1 MRALLLPVGS
11 HGDVLPMLGLGRA
24 LRQRGWQVKA
34 LVSPVFEEAAGAAGL
49 PIRPLG
55 TREDYDR
62 AQHDPDLHS
71 LKRGLKAVG
80 RVLEQ
85 YTQQSYDELIQE
97 IDSSSEPTLLI
108 GTTLSFPIR
117 LAQEVR
123 GLPTVSVHLSPAV
136 FRSTIRPP
144 VLSPLGPL
152 PGWLPRWLLSA
163 FWWLSDRLLIDRFLG
178 APLNR
183 VRARIGLKPVR
194 GVMDTWMNQ
203 VDLSLGFFPE
213 WFFPPPPD
221 WPANLQLTGFPLWD
235 LDSNQALPA
244 ELEGWLDQ
252 GEPPLIFTGGTAF
265 ATMKPFYEACV
276 QAASLLGRR
285 ALVLT
290 RHTSNLPDSLPEY
303 VRRVEYAPFSQLL
316 PRAAAIVHHGG
327 IGTVAQALSA
337 GVPQLVVP
345 RAHDQFDNAH
355 RVEILEAGL
364 WCRSAWPERI
374 AEGLGELLNN
384 PHYRHLNFPVS
395 SGLELAAQ
403 KITAL
408 ANSRPNS
415 ESDARR

>member
-24 LRQRGWQVKA
+24 LRQKGWQVKA
-34 LVSPVFEEAAGAAGL
+34 LVSPVFEEAVGAAGL
-49 PIRPLG
+49 EFRPLG
-55 TREDYDR
+55 TRADYDR

-71 LKRGLKAVG
+71 LQRGLKAVG

-85 YTQQSYDELIQE
+85 YLQQSYDELLLE
-97 IDSSSEPTLLI
+97 IDRSSEPTLLI

-123 GLPTVSVHLSPAV
+123 GLPAVSVHLSPAV
-136 FRSTIRPP
+136 FRSNIRPP

-152 PGWLPRWLLSA
+152 PAWLPSWFLRG
-163 FWWLSDRLLIDRFLG
+163 FWWLSDRVLIDRFLG

-183 VRARIGLKPVR
+183 LRARLGLKPVHR
-194 GVMDTWMNQ
+194 VMDAWMNQ
-203 VDLSLGFFPE
+203 VDLSLGLFPE
-213 WFFPPPPD
+213 WFSPPPPD
-221 WPANLQLTGFPLWD
+221 WPAHLQLTGFPLWD
-235 LDSNQALPA
+235 LDSAQPLPA
-244 ELEGWLDQ
+244 DLEQWLDQ
-252 GEPPLIFTGGTAF
+252 GEAPLVFTGGTAF

-285 ALVLT
+285 ALVVT
-290 RHTSNLPDSLPEY
+290 RHDSNLPDSLPDF

-327 IGTVAQALSA
+327 IGTVAQALAA
-337 GVPQLVVP
+337 GVPQLVLP
-345 RAHDQFDNAH
+345 RAHDQFDNAY

-364 WCRSAWPERI
+364 WCRSASAERI

-384 PHYRHLNFPVS
+384 PHYRHLHFRVS
-395 SGLELAAQ
+395 SGLEAAAC
-403 KITAL
+403 KVNAL
-408 ANSRPNS
+408 ASFLPGIGC
-415 ESDARR
+415 DA